1 LLAKQD
7 LFNEIKIISDKYS
20 FHIYNRLFS
29 IQSIRS
35 NKSRLTSGSDKFVLE
50 NDEDC
55 LDLLNQTRYIHFR
68 NINKHKTGIKRVFI
82 NKANS
87 NKKRPLGIGNIID
100 KALQK
105 MLIFIIEPFYECTF
119 HEDMYGF
126 RKGRSTI
133 HSIAQVYKYLS
144 QGIENKT
151 IIKLDIKGCFDNIS
165 IKAMKKI

>member
-7 LFNEIKIISDKYS
+7 LLNEIKRISDKYS

-35 NKSRLTSGSDKFVLE
+35 KKSRLTSGLDKFVLE

-55 LDLLNQTRYIHFR
+55 LDLLNQTRYSHFR
-68 NINKHKTGIKRVFI
+68 NINKYKTAIKR

-87 NKKRPLGIGNIID
+87 NKKNIID
-100 KALQK
+100 RVLQK
-105 MLIFIIEPFYECTF
+105 MLLLIIEPYYECTF

-151 IIKLDIKGCFDNIS
+151 IINLDIKGCFDNIS
-165 IKAMKKI
+165 IEAMKKI